1 MTEIAAQDRPMTER
15 AGGIM
20 GYRLTSRHSLLFLA
34 FAAMLAFATLIAG
47 FSVKADA
54 LVAGSLTP
62 AISSDQGDYPPGAT
76 VTLTGSNWQP
86 GESVHINVNDEA
98 GKTWSRDVDVTADES
113 GNVTDQF
120 QLPNWFVATYK
131 VTATGARSGEATTSF
146 TDAAVT
152 LQGQS

>member
-62 AISSDQGDYPPGAT
+62 TISSDQADYPPGAT

-86 GESVHINVNDEA
+86 GESVHINVNDDQ
-98 GKTWSRDVDVTADES
+98 GKTWSYSNDVTADAN
-113 GNVTDQF
+113 GNISD
-120 QLPNWFVATYK
+120 
-131 VTATGARSGEATTSF
+131 SF
-146 TDAAVT
+146 N
-152 LQGQS
+152 